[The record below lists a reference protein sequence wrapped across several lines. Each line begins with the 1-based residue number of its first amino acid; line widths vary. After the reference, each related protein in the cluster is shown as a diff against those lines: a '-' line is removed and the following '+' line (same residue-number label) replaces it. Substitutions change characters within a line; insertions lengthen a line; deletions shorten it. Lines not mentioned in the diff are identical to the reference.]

1 MCKIPPKHD
10 QPQTVLKAIEIA
22 SQSKMEK
29 THTVKFWSNNPG
41 VWAAL
46 AAALLF
52 GAGTPFAKL
61 LLGPVSPWLLAG
73 LLYLGSGI
81 GLAIWRL
88 LSRADAT
95 RVGRAEAGWL
105 AGAVIAGGIIAPALL
120 MWGLVNMPAS
130 GASLLLNAEGVMTAL
145 IAWFVFRENFDRRIA
160 LGMALIV
167 AGALVLSWPEDM
179 RFGSLLPSLA
189 VLAACLFWAIDNN
202 LTRKV
207 ALLDAS
213 FIAMTKGL
221 AAGIVNTT
229 IALSLGSVLPSV
241 LTTLAAATVGLLSY
255 GVSLMLFVIALRH
268 LGTARTGAYFS
279 TAPFAGTLIAV
290 VGLGE
295 PVTTQLLIAGA
306 LMALGVWL
314 HVSERHEH
322 MHEHQLLEHEHDH
335 THDDHHQHAHA
346 VEVAPGIKHSHAHR
360 HETMAHTHAHYPDA
374 HHQHGSSH

>member
-1 MCKIPPKHD
+1 M
-10 QPQTVLKAIEIA
+10 
-22 SQSKMEK
+22 
-29 THTVKFWSNNPG
+29 KFWNRNRG

-81 GLAIWRL
+81 GLAVWRVA
-88 LSRADAT
+88 SRAEN
-95 RVGRAEAGWL
+95 RRMNIAEAGWL
-105 AGAVIAGGIIAPALL
+105 AGAVIAGGMIAPALL

-130 GASLLLNAEGVMTAL
+130 GASLLLNAEGVLTAL
-145 IAWFVFRENFDRRIA
+145 IAWFVFGENFDRRIA

-167 AGALVLSWPEDM
+167 AGALVLSWPDQM
-179 RFGSLLPSLA
+179 QIGAALPSLA
-189 VLAACLFWAIDNN
+189 VTGACLFWAIDNN

-221 AAGIVNTT
+221 VAGAVNTA
-229 IALSLGSVLPSV
+229 IALSLGSLFPPVP
-241 LTTLAAATVGLLSY
+241 TALAAAAVGLLSY

-279 TAPFAGTLIAV
+279 TAPFAGALIAII
-290 VGLGE
+290 GMNE
-295 PVTTQLLIAGA
+295 PVTNQLLIAGA
-306 LMALGVWL
+306 LMAAGVWL
-314 HVSERHEH
+314 HLTERHEH
-322 MHEHQLLEHEHDH
+322 VHAHEPLEHEHE
-335 THDDHHQHAHA
+335 HAHDEHHRHA
-346 VEVAPGIKHSHAHR
+346 HSTPVAASVSHSHAHR
-360 HETMAHTHAHYPDA
+360 HEPMTHNHPHYPDV
-374 HHQHGSSH
+374 HHQHRGPE

>member
-1 MCKIPPKHD
+1 M
-10 QPQTVLKAIEIA
+10 
-22 SQSKMEK
+22 
-29 THTVKFWSNNPG
+29 KFWSNNPG

-81 GLAIWRL
+81 GLATWRL

-120 MWGLVNMPAS
+120 MWGLVNVPAS
-130 GASLLLNAEGVMTAL
+130 GASLLLNAEGVLTAL

-189 VLAACLFWAIDNN
+189 VLAACFFWAIDNN

-221 AAGIVNTT
+221 VAGIVNTA

-290 VGLGE
+290 VGMGE

-322 MHEHQLLEHEHDH
+322 AHDHQLLEHEHDH

-346 VEVAPGIKHSHAHR
+346 AEVAPAIKHSHPHR

-374 HHQHGSSH
+374 HHQHGGSN

>member
-1 MCKIPPKHD
+1 MISFAFE
-10 QPQTVLKAIEIA
+10 TVLNAIDITI
-22 SQSKMEK
+22 QTQIGK

-81 GLAIWRL
+81 GLATWRL
-88 LSRADAT
+88 LNRADAT
-95 RVGRAEAGWL
+95 RVGRTEAGWL

-120 MWGLVNMPAS
+120 MWGLVNVPAS
-130 GASLLLNAEGVMTAL
+130 GASLLLNAEGVLTAL

-167 AGALVLSWPEDM
+167 AGALVLSWPQDM

-221 AAGIVNTT
+221 VAGIVNTA
-229 IALSLGSVLPSV
+229 IALSFGSVLPSA

-255 GVSLMLFVIALRH
+255 GVSLVLFVIALRH

-290 VGLGE
+290 VGLSE

-322 MHEHQLLEHEHDH
+322 VHEHELLEHEHDH

-346 VEVAPGIKHSHAHR
+346 GEVAPGIKHSHPHR

-374 HHQHGSSH
+374 HHQHGGSN